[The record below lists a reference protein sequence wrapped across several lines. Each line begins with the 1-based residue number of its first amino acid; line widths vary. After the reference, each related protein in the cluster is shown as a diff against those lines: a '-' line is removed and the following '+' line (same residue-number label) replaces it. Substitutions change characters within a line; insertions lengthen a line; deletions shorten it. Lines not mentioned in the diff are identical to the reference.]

1 MKLVINGRFLMQ
13 NVTGVQRVGIEF
25 LRALDDLMSEGL
37 YPDLYVEVLVPAR
50 EKLVTELKL
59 ANIPVR
65 RVGRLKGVVWEQ
77 LELSRHVRGAT
88 LLCLGNTAPAARLL
102 RRKWPTHVMVHDLSY
117 KYFPDAYSRGF
128 RALYQAL
135 MPIVLARSDHVFTVS
150 QSEADSILEVCSQFI
165 TPDRLT
171 VVQNGG
177 GEGVNDPA
185 PGLKHRKRHA
195 LYVGSLTKRKNVD
208 GLIAAAIELAR
219 HDDLDTVIV
228 GGTGAIFDDEERLLP
243 PDVTD
248 RIQFLGQ
255 VNDTDVLADLYR
267 TASVF
272 LFPSFYEASPLPP
285 IEAMTHGLPVVSSDI
300 PSLRERCGDAA
311 VYCDPS
317 KVNSIVGATR
327 TLIQDDQYWVEAQR
341 RGLGVASRYTWAAQV
356 QTVLEVALPDL
367 TGSSRG

>member
-1 MKLVINGRFLMQ
+1 VINGRFLLQ

-25 LRALDDLMSEGL
+25 LRALDELLGDGL

-50 EKLVTELKL
+50 EELVTELKL
-59 ANIPVR
+59 ANIPLR
-65 RVGRLKGVVWEQ
+65 PVGRLRGVAWEQ
-77 LELSRHVRGAT
+77 VELSRHVRGAT

-102 RRKWPTHVMVHDLSY
+102 RRKWPTYVMVHDLSY

-128 RALYQAL
+128 RTLYQAL
-135 MPIVLARSDHVFTVS
+135 MPVVLARSNHVFTVS
-150 QSEADSILEVCSQFI
+150 KSEAASILEACPRFI
-165 TPDRLT
+165 TAERLT

-177 GEGVNDPA
+177 GEATTHQPV
-185 PGLKHRKRHA
+185 GLEKRNRGA

-228 GGTGAIFDDEERLLP
+228 GGTGAIFDDEDRLLP
-243 PDVTD
+243 ADVTD

-255 VNDTDVLADLYR
+255 INDPDVLVELYR
-267 TASVF
+267 SASVF

-317 KVNSIVGATR
+317 LVSSIVGATR
-327 TLIQDDQYWVEAQR
+327 TLTQDDQYWAEAQG
-341 RGLGVASRYTWAAQV
+341 RGLVVAARYTWAVQV
-356 QTVLEVALPDL
+356 QAVLEVALPDL
-367 TGSSRG
+367 TGTSRE